1 MPPLVTRRA
10 GFAELSQFE
19 IHPPTVRLL
28 PRAFCRR
35 WALCVLGR
43 VEPGNT
49 ATAVIGAVYP
59 ENDAAFHEVAR
70 QLGRPVEVVR
80 LNLYEVDR
88 ALMLGHEAGRANDG
102 EELRRISLRA
112 PMADAE
118 AGAPE
123 LVDHLLAE
131 AVRLGASDVHLE
143 SYPEDIDVRF
153 RVDGIL
159 HQSFTH
165 IHPDNAP
172 EVISRIKV
180 MCELDLAE
188 RRRPQDGRLRAV
200 MVDGERQVAVD
211 FRVSVVPSPAGEDVV
226 IRVLDASK
234 GLLSIP
240 ELGMSAPM
248 QEVFSRLL
256 ANPEGLVLVTGP
268 TSSGKTTTLYSALSF
283 MSDQHR
289 KIITAEDPIEYQLDR
304 INQKQVTAQMSMSDL
319 LRAMLRQNPDVVL
332 IGEIRDLESG
342 STALNAAATGH
353 LVLGTLHTS
362 DALGVVTRLR
372 GLELD
377 DADISAAL
385 LASLGQRLVRRVCP
399 KCRAPA
405 EPTEAQRR
413 LFGALLHERSFFS
426 GRGCEACRGTGYKG
440 RVGVYELL
448 LVDEALADLISDG
461 AALHDLRAH
470 LSKAGFRTM
479 THDALQKACDGV
491 TTLDELVRVVPYR
504 QIVGVRRET
513 EGGGG

>member
-1 MPPLVTRRA
+1 MSPLVSYRP

-19 IHPPTVRLL
+19 VHPPSVRLL

-35 WALCVLGR
+35 AALVVLGR
-43 VEPGNT
+43 VEPGDT
-49 ATAVIGAVYP
+49 QPAVIGAV
-59 ENDAAFHEVAR
+59 ELHQDAAFQEVAR
-70 QLGRPVEVVR
+70 QLGRAVEVVQ

-88 ALMLGHEAGRANDG
+88 ALLLGHEVGTVRVG
-102 EELRRISLRA
+102 EELRRIAVRGPA
-112 PMADAE
+112 P
-118 AGAPE
+118 AGAAAAPE
-123 LVDHLLAE
+123 LLDAMLAE
-131 AVRLGASDVHLE
+131 AVRLGASDIHLE
-143 SYPEDIDVRF
+143 CYPDDIDVRL
-153 RVDGIL
+153 RIDGIL

-165 IHPDNAP
+165 VSPDNAA
-172 EVISRIKV
+172 EVVSRVKV
-180 MCELDLAE
+180 LCELDLAE

-200 MVDGERQVAVD
+200 MVDGARTSPVD
-211 FRVSVVPSPAGEDVV
+211 FRVSVLPGPAGEDVV

-234 GLLSIP
+234 GLLTIG
-240 ELGMSAPM
+240 ELGMVTAM
-248 QEVFSRLL
+248 QDVFTRLL
-256 ANPEGLVLVTGP
+256 ANPEGLLLVTGP

-304 INQKQVTAQMSMSDL
+304 INQKQVTPLMSMSDL

-377 DADISAAL
+377 DADIAAAL

-399 KCRAPA
+399 NCREPA
-405 EPTEAQRR
+405 VPTEAQRH
-413 LFGALLHERSFFS
+413 LFGGLLHERSFWR
-426 GRGCEACRGTGYKG
+426 GRGCPTCRGTGYKG
-440 RVGVYELL
+440 RVGLYELL
-448 LVDEALADLISDG
+448 LVDEVLQDMIADG

-479 THDALQKACDGV
+479 THDAFQKAGEGV
-491 TTLDELVRVVPYR
+491 TTLEEITRVVPYR
-504 QIVGVRRET
+504 QIVGVRREV
-513 EGGGG
+513 ESG